1 MSTNPAQEAVESLQP
16 LSPATSPPNLSR
28 TSSQPTPA
36 EPASMDGALP
46 ENDGMNSLRQK
57 LQEIR
62 QLAVSTEEKAQRM
75 HYLMMQ
81 DYISHKTSL
90 PSPFASP
97 DGRPTNGITRDDMP
111 HLHAPPAIDPDNP
124 YNLRPGDLEPV
135 YSPLPPIRHDD
146 VVIEDDGN
154 DSSSETSSDLLPD
167 LGCMHYKRNVK
178 VQCFDCQ
185 QWYPCRHCH
194 DQAHDLPFPHALNRK
209 KTKNM
214 LSVNMEIEWRRLDE
228 EIRRQP
234 MPEEGE
240 LEGLLPAILE
250 GEAIPAATGVP
261 QHRTTET
268 DAAIPP
274 PTQDTTSPADPA
286 TSQTNNSVQPPPPAP
301 RRPREVYVNCNDC
314 HSRTWTPFHW
324 LGLKCQRCDSY
335 NTHQMA
341 PSHLHE
347 TDTERLLRQQTSA
360 QQSVI
365 GPEFTGEAVLRS
377 AGIGVGER
385 EGMLAVPSN
394 GQGTGQGAASVEL
407 LDVPSS
413 PATHPVRSPP
423 HSPGRYFVDASS
435 SPPNEPRRSSFTT
448 FSAPSMPNLPTL
460 SSLSAST
467 PGLPRLPRL
476 PNLPNLPNLPD
487 LQAMRGYAT
496 LPNVGNF
503 GVGERLGDGWERTYE
518 MMSAVG
524 RSLSPMRYYLNGLD
538 ERDHLEAE
546 GGEHPDEGKADG
558 RGLAGFGGSVNSNGG
573 LRAGLERRSSAWS
586 EPGLGW
592 LGRERERWTGKQ
604 EEVEDVESGSE
615 DEEEEEE
622 VDMLGEEEEGG
633 KGMNPFDELELMGHR

>member
-1 MSTNPAQEAVESLQP
+1 
-16 LSPATSPPNLSR
+16 
-28 TSSQPTPA
+28 
-36 EPASMDGALP
+36 
-46 ENDGMNSLRQK
+46 
-57 LQEIR
+57 
-62 QLAVSTEEKAQRM
+62 
-75 HYLMMQ
+75 
-81 DYISHKTSL
+81 
-90 PSPFASP
+90 
-97 DGRPTNGITRDDMP
+97 
-111 HLHAPPAIDPDNP
+111 
-124 YNLRPGDLEPV
+124 
-135 YSPLPPIRHDD
+135 
-146 VVIEDDGN
+146 
-154 DSSSETSSDLLPD
+154 
-167 LGCMHYKRNVK
+167 
-178 VQCFDCQ
+178 
-185 QWYPCRHCH
+185 
-194 DQAHDLPFPHALNRK
+194 
-209 KTKNM
+209 
-214 LSVNMEIEWRRLDE
+214 
-228 EIRRQP
+228 
-234 MPEEGE
+234 
-240 LEGLLPAILE
+240 
-250 GEAIPAATGVP
+250 
-261 QHRTTET
+261 
-268 DAAIPP
+268 
-274 PTQDTTSPADPA
+274 
-286 TSQTNNSVQPPPPAP
+286 
-301 RRPREVYVNCNDC
+301 
-314 HSRTWTPFHW
+314 
-324 LGLKCQRCDSY
+324 
-335 NTHQMA
+335 MA

-385 EGMLAVPSN
+385 EGMLAVPSD

-423 HSPGRYFVDASS
+423 HSPGRYFVDASA

-592 LGRERERWTGKQ
+592 LVRERERWTGKQ

>member
-1 MSTNPAQEAVESLQP
+1 
-16 LSPATSPPNLSR
+16 
-28 TSSQPTPA
+28 
-36 EPASMDGALP
+36 MDGSLP

-90 PSPFASP
+90 PTPSASP
-97 DGRPTNGITRDDMP
+97 DGRLTNGITRDDMP

-124 YNLRPGDLEPV
+124 YNLRPGDLDPV

-185 QWYPCRHCH
+185 QW
-194 DQAHDLPFPHALNRK
+194 
-209 KTKNM
+209 
-214 LSVNMEIEWRRLDE
+214 
-228 EIRRQP
+228 
-234 MPEEGE
+234 
-240 LEGLLPAILE
+240 
-250 GEAIPAATGVP
+250 
-261 QHRTTET
+261 
-268 DAAIPP
+268 
-274 PTQDTTSPADPA
+274 
-286 TSQTNNSVQPPPPAP
+286 
-301 RRPREVYVNCNDC
+301 
-314 HSRTWTPFHW
+314 
-324 LGLKCQRCDSY
+324 
-335 NTHQMA
+335 
-341 PSHLHE
+341 
-347 TDTERLLRQQTSA
+347 QQTSA

-385 EGMLAVPSN
+385 EGMLAVPSD
-394 GQGTGQGAASVEL
+394 GQGAGQGAASVEL

-423 HSPGRYFVDASS
+423 HSPGRYFVDASA

-476 PNLPNLPNLPD
+476 PNLPHLPNLPD

-538 ERDHLEAE
+538 ERDRIEAE
-546 GGEHPDEGKADG
+546 SDGLPDEQKIDG

-592 LGRERERWTGKQ
+592 LGRERWTGKQ
-604 EEVEDVESGSE
+604 EDGEDGESGSE
-615 DEEEEEE
+615 EDEEEEE
-622 VDMLGEEEEGG
+622 VDMLGEEEEEGG
-633 KGMNPFDELELMGHR
+633 KMINPFDELELMGHR